1 MKKSKA
7 ILQIIQEQL
16 ELGNTLTAICRSKDM
31 PNLATIYKW
40 MNVDK
45 ELKEN
50 ILDARRI
57 GAMTWLDKMQ
67 DLLDQDLQ
75 PSQVNWA
82 REKLHHARWMAS
94 KLVSI
99 FNDKVINE
107 NIGEPHIKIVWD
119 DGYSEHKG
127 KGSTHTSRG
136 TDNQDKDKKPN
147 DQVKDQKI
155 TIN

>member
-1 MKKSKA
+1 
-7 ILQIIQEQL
+7 
-16 ELGNTLTAICRSKDM
+16 M
-31 PNLATIYKW
+31 PNLATVYKW
-40 MNVDK
+40 MNTDK

-75 PSQVNWA
+75 PNQVNWA

-94 KLVSI
+94 KLVSV

-107 NIGEPHIKIVWD
+107 NIGEPQIKIVWD
-119 DGYSEHKG
+119 DGYSERKSE
-127 KGSTHTSRG
+127 GSTRTTRG
-136 TDNQDKDKKPN
+136 TGNQDKDKKLN
-147 DQVKDQKI
+147 DKLKDQKI

>member
-1 MKKSKA
+1 MKKSNN
-7 ILQIIQEQL
+7 ILKIIQEQL

-31 PNLATIYKW
+31 PNLATVYKW
-40 MNVDK
+40 MNTDK

-67 DLLDQDLQ
+67 DLLDRALQ
-75 PSQVNWA
+75 PNQVNWA

-94 KLVSI
+94 KLVSV

-107 NIGEPHIKIVWD
+107 NIGEPQIKIVWD
-119 DGYSEHKG
+119 DGYSERKG
-127 KGSTHTSRG
+127 EASTHTTRG
-136 TDNQDKDKKPN
+136 TGNQDKDKKL
-147 DQVKDQKI
+147 DDKLKDQKI